1 RETTELAPD
10 HDERLVGEETVCIP
24 RLAEATEEARD
35 QREAPARDRALHLG
49 VVPVRVPGLY
59 VAIDREL
66 AASDQIVLDR
76 PERALEGELEVRR
89 GWRRRVDPWLEDE
102 AARRCHAL
110 EERGGRSQA
119 VARGPPGL
127 LGGELAPLPVERGR
141 HRELVGGVHPFHAP
155 EG

>member
-1 RETTELAPD
+1 MHDPRAPEQQRGLGPVVLAERAVQPRETTDLAPD

-76 PERALEGELEVRR
+76 PERALEGELEV
-89 GWRRRVDPWLEDE
+89 
-102 AARRCHAL
+102 
-110 EERGGRSQA
+110 
-119 VARGPPGL
+119 
-127 LGGELAPLPVERGR
+127 
-141 HRELVGGVHPFHAP
+141 
-155 EG
+155 